1 MLGNFTEI
9 LQSMEWGRKKDKKTN
24 GEVGAP
30 RRWFCSYLGPAG
42 LAAQVGVVDVAL
54 GVGRAG
60 AALAAGLVLLALGA
74 GLVGLIFLLLTL
86 IHVLTLIL
94 IHNHI
99 SFFIVGDQKG
109 QC

>member
-1 MLGNFTEI
+1 MGWEE
-9 LQSMEWGRKKDKKTN
+9 QGQKTN

-60 AALAAGLVLLALGA
+60 AALAAGLVLLALRA
-74 GLVGLIFLLLTL
+74 GLVGLIFLL
-86 IHVLTLIL
+86 LTLIL